1 MLWVSVPRYKE
12 LSTAKIWNYI
22 KQFPDMVEYFLDF
35 NHKEVPEREY
45 MWNVAMMLRKEA
57 THCLIKEARKK
68 RSIENTEK
76 KDDLIEICPMMMREI
91 AEVSAQKRKL
101 Y

>member
-1 MLWVSVPRYKE
+1 
-12 LSTAKIWNYI
+12 
-22 KQFPDMVEYFLDF
+22 
-35 NHKEVPEREY
+35 
-45 MWNVAMMLRKEA
+45 MWNVAMTLRKEA

-76 KDDLIEICPMMMREI
+76 KDDLIEICPLMMKEI